1 MEFLGSIKEKIKDF
15 FSNNSKL
22 TVTVVLLL
30 VLFVTAGLI
39 CAIVYE
45 ALKPEPLKKSSIT
58 EGGPFT
64 PVEQLIE
71 PSYVPLNE
79 SYYFSREP
87 LPQWDKK
94 EAELWFTPLQED
106 SLEKL
111 KDANKKTANDILGAA
126 P

>member
-45 ALKPEPLKKSSIT
+45 ALKPEPLKKKQHYRRRTFYTS
-58 EGGPFT
+58 
-64 PVEQLIE
+64 
-71 PSYVPLNE
+71 
-79 SYYFSREP
+79 
-87 LPQWDKK
+87 
-94 EAELWFTPLQED
+94 
-106 SLEKL
+106 
-111 KDANKKTANDILGAA
+111 
-126 P
+126 